1 MRTNYLTRREG
12 EVGRMPQNEGEIDIA
27 RNIRTIEWL
36 KTELLAGISGLF
48 RALLRGSEEAIID
61 GLAGLLITCYA
72 LSRRLGTSFGKLD
85 ARVEAKVRANIG
97 EGHEIEKWY
106 GDLSALL
113 RYVEERKR

>member
-1 MRTNYLTRREG
+1 
-12 EVGRMPQNEGEIDIA
+12 MPQSDGEIDIA

-48 RALLRGSEEAIID
+48 KSMLRGSEEAITD
-61 GLAGLLITCYA
+61 GLAGLMITCYA
-72 LSRRLGTSFGKLD
+72 LSRRLGCSFAKLD
-85 ARVEAKVRANIG
+85 ARLEAKVRLNLV

-113 RYVEERKR
+113 RHLEEHRR